1 MLKTVYTVYTNT
13 SGGTA
18 GGRSAYTHVLYF
30 WAGGKRREKR
40 KKGGKGKKKR
50 EKRKKETEEK
60 GINEFPDYCAS
71 NLSLIGF

>member
-1 MLKTVYTVYTNT
+1 MEGQPR
-13 SGGTA
+13 GGQHTLMFYIF
-18 GGRSAYTHVLYF
+18 GRGEK
-30 WAGGKRREKR
+30 GGKRGKRGEK
-40 KKGGKGKKKR
+40 GKGKKKR